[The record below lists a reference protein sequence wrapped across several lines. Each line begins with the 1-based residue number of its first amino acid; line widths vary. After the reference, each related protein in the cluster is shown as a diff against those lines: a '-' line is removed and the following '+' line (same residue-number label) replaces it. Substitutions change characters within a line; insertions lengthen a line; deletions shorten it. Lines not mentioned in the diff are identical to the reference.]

1 MATKTKKI
9 LEKELAKLES
19 INDQLMTEINYVDR
33 LMKMIGFAGG
43 LVALKETA
51 SELYTISNEVDFI
64 ENEVDFNEEDYDD
77 MDDEGEW
84 VG

>member
-1 MATKTKKI
+1 MATKKA
-9 LEKELAKLES
+9 LEKKLAKLES
-19 INDQLMTEINYVDR
+19 INDQLMTEISYVDR

-43 LVALKETA
+43 LVALKATA
-51 SELYTISNEVDFI
+51 SELYNSSEEIGLEVAD
-64 ENEVDFNEEDYDD
+64 DSEE

>member
-1 MATKTKKI
+1 MATKTKKV
-9 LEKELAKLES
+9 LERELAKLES
-19 INDQLMTEINYVDR
+19 INDQLMTEINYVDQ

-51 SELYTISNEVDFI
+51 NELYAIT
-64 ENEVDFNEEDYDD
+64 NEEDSDESY
-77 MDDEGEW
+77 DEGEEW